1 MPEPKRIRD
10 YGVTLGEMPT
20 GPRNSIT
27 DVPGV
32 SVGHCTLDD
41 GSVQTGVTAVIPRP
55 GNLFRD
61 KVMAATHII
70 NGFGKSAGLLQVEE
84 MGVLETPILL
94 TNTLSVG
101 AAYEALVRHM
111 LTEND
116 DIGATTST
124 VNPVICECNDGYLND
139 IRALNVRD
147 EHVKAALAAAG
158 PDVAEGAV
166 GAGRGMSCFKLK
178 GGIGTAS
185 RQISIA
191 GEQPYHLGALV
202 MSNMGQTRDLT
213 IAGHTIGPEICR
225 RNAGDTLPDVG
236 SIIIIL
242 ATDAP
247 LCDRQLKRL
256 SKRAV
261 VGLART
267 GSFIGTGSGEI
278 VLAFSTQ
285 NAVPHYEQA
294 AIETYQRVHEKHMDN
309 LFRAAAESVEE
320 AVLNS
325 MTMATSVTGRDGLHR
340 QSLNEF
346 ADLIQEASS
355 SQQQEVSA
363 G

>member
-10 YGVTLGEMPT
+10 YGVTIGEMPT
-20 GPRNSIT
+20 GQRNAIT

-32 SVGHCTLDD
+32 TVGHCTLSD
-41 GSVQTGVTAVIPRP
+41 GPVQTGVTAVIPRP
-55 GNLFRD
+55 GNLFRH
-61 KVMAATHII
+61 KVMAATHIV

-101 AAYEALVRHM
+101 TAYSALVEHM
-111 LTEND
+111 LAEND

-124 VNPVICECNDGYLND
+124 VNPVVCECNDGYLND
-139 IRALNVRD
+139 IRAMSVRT
-147 EHVKAALAAAG
+147 EHVHEALSSAG

-185 RQISIA
+185 RRIDL
-191 GEQPYHLGALV
+191 GKPYHLGALV

-213 IAGHTIGPEICR
+213 IAGRTIGPEICR
-225 RNAGDTLPDVG
+225 RNGGDALPDVG

-256 SKRAV
+256 AKRAV

-267 GSFIGTGSGEI
+267 GSFIGNGSGEI
-278 VLAFSTQ
+278 VLAFTTE
-285 NAVPHYEQA
+285 NVVPHYEQDA
-294 AIETYQRVHEKHMDN
+294 VETYQRVHEKHMDI

-325 MTMATSVTGRDGLHR
+325 MTMAAPVTGRDGLSR
-340 QSLNEF
+340 RSLSQY
-346 ADLIQEASS
+346 ADLIQRE
-355 SQQQEVSA
+355 SQTQEQEVSV